1 MMGEREP
8 MFDIRP
14 AVAAF
19 NKKVKASEVVLFTIA
34 SYIGIWFFTRE
45 KY

>member
-1 MMGEREP
+1 MGVQTEP

-19 NKKVKASEVVLFTIA
+19 DKKVKASEVVLFTIA